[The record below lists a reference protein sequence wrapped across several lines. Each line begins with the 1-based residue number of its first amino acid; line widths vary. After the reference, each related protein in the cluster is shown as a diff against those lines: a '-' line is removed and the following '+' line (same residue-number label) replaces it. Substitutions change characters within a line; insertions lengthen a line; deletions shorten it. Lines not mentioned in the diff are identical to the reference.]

1 MRLELDPIPDAA
13 LESLHR
19 ENPRVA
25 QRLEECLEGI
35 EAEPVDPRAK
45 RRQFSNGIRAI
56 TPVVA
61 GEEWLVLWEEDP
73 PGTAVVRFIGQSA
86 SL

>member
-1 MRLELDPIPDAA
+1 MRLELDPIPDAV

-25 QRLEECLEGI
+25 QPLEECLDWI

-45 RRQFSNGIRAI
+45 RRQFSNGLRAV